1 MLSHAQT
8 IEDSDP
14 QRFPRWTLHH
24 EGTTFEYVREEVSVR
39 RPYSCADFSQYLVVR
54 HSQVSTR
61 ATLALE
67 TLRVE

>member
-1 MLSHAQT
+1 MLCHSQT

-14 QRFPRWTLHH
+14 TRFPRWTLHH

-39 RPYSCADFSQYLVVR
+39 RPFSCADFDQYLVVR

-61 ATLALE
+61 ATLSLE
-67 TLRVE
+67 VVRVE